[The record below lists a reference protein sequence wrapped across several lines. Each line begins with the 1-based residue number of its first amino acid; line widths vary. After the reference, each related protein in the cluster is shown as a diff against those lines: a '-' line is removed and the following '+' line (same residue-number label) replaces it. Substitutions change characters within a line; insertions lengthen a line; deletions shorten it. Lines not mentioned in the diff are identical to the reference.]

1 MNLPQPQEAATA
13 TPSQD
18 TGLEPESE
26 IARMRESDKFFQE
39 QKEVVNLS
47 IDFHGGPYEG
57 CHECGVYNAECFDAP
72 SLEAKRRILNRW
84 AKHIGLD

>member
-1 MNLPQPQEAATA
+1 MNLPQTQEAAAAARPPNTA
-13 TPSQD
+13 KKTE
-18 TGLEPESE
+18 T
-26 IARMRESDKFFQE
+26 ARKRESDQFFQE

-47 IDFHGGPYEG
+47 IDLHSGTYEG

-72 SLEAKRRILNRW
+72 GFEAKRRILDQW

>member
-1 MNLPQPQEAATA
+1 MNLPQTQEAAAAARSPDTA
-13 TPSQD
+13 KKTE
-18 TGLEPESE
+18 T
-26 IARMRESDKFFQE
+26 ARKRESDQFFQE

-57 CHECGVYNAECFDAP
+57 CQECGIYNAECFDAP
-72 SLEAKRRILNRW
+72 SLEAKRRILDRW

>member
-1 MNLPQPQEAATA
+1 MNLPQTQEAAAATRYPDTA
-13 TPSQD
+13 KKTE
-18 TGLEPESE
+18 T
-26 IARMRESDKFFQE
+26 ARKRESDQFFQE

-57 CHECGVYNAECFDAP
+57 CQECGIYNAECFDAP
-72 SLEAKRRILNRW
+72 SLEAKRRILDRW

>member
-1 MNLPQPQEAATA
+1 MNIAQPQEAATA
-13 TPSQD
+13 ARPSD
-18 TGLEPESE
+18 TAKKTETSHK
-26 IARMRESDKFFQE
+26 RESDQFFQE

-47 IDFHGGPYEG
+47 IDRHGDPYEG

-72 SLEAKRRILNRW
+72 SFEAKRRILDRW